1 MKKIF
6 LFLITVFCLI
16 FVMSSVSAVDLNDT
30 DIPIETGIDDTIISA
45 DVGGGS
51 LSDLRNA
58 MYSSNN
64 ITLTGDI
71 TRNANDYDID
81 IYQNNKYTINGNGH
95 TISGNNLG
103 RIFKILPGG
112 ELTLKN
118 IKIVNGYL
126 PETLT
131 SDFDGGAILNMGTLT
146 IENCEFNNNYAR
158 DGGAISCDK
167 GATTTITG
175 TNIFFQNKV
184 WQDGGAIANGGG
196 STLYISGK
204 NTFDSNSAYFT
215 GRAAIGID
223 EGKGGAIMNA
233 FAHESDRSKK
243 SYLHIEGE
251 TIFKNNVGN
260 SDGGAIFNHQ
270 AIADISGKNT
280 FTNNKVML
288 PTGKG
293 GAINNENGTFN
304 LNGNNIF
311 QSNQAYRGG
320 AIDNS
325 LFNTIMTINGKNE
338 FTNNRASMG
347 GAISNHE
354 GKGLNIYGENSFV
367 NNNAN
372 YGSGPNIGG
381 AIYSYRANLYIDSIN
396 VFNQNTA
403 LGSGGALYIANYNA
417 MIKGQNSFN
426 SNSAPIGGA
435 VLLIDSPRVDF
446 QGENVFYS
454 NTASVSGGAI
464 RANNVN
470 ELILSNHNYFSINK
484 ASNSGG
490 AIYMQNSVLNTQG
503 SSYEGN
509 TAIYGGAIF
518 LENTAFAGNY
528 NIFKNNYASQT
539 GSDIESYQSSINSLE
554 YNYWNSQ
561 NKVSQNNI
569 HNYNVGNINTWV
581 VLDLTVPT
589 QIKQNENTEIVR
601 FKTNSYGNLNGEMP
615 KYGVSVTPNFNPS
628 NVIITNNVG
637 KSKYVGSPGQV
648 TVTASSSNF
657 AASRTVNVIEGKV
670 ATQLSGNSILLRNP
684 SESGTYEVTLTDVN
698 GNPVAGKTIE
708 INIEGKK
715 QSKTTN
721 KQGKASFTINNLANG
736 YHQVV
741 STFAG
746 EDKYLAS
753 TTTNDIACI
762 FDAGTSTKLT
772 GNDFEMYYKDGSKY
786 EVKLTDANN
795 KPLANKVVKIYING
809 NFYQRTTNSEGKA
822 SIAINL
828 NPGNVTLTAVYP
840 DNEFTF
846 CENTVNIKS
855 TISGNDIVKYY
866 RNGTQYYATFLN
878 SNGQVLKNTKV
889 NFNINGVLYE
899 RTTNENGVAKMN
911 INLNPGTYIITAIN
925 SVNGEMHG
933 NKVTVLG
940 ILQGK
945 DLTKYYRNDSQYYI
959 TVLGDDGKPV
969 GAGEIV
975 NFNINGVFYERKT
988 NENGTAKLNI
998 NLNPGT
1004 YIITAEYKQ
1013 LHYSNTIKVLPIL
1026 QGKDI
1031 TMRYRDGTKFE
1042 VKLLD
1047 GQGKAFANKVVT
1059 FNVNGVYYDRTT
1071 DENGI
1076 ARLNIN
1082 LMPAQYI
1089 ITSMYETA
1097 STSNTITIYQWG
1109 LISSFLIF
1117 LVRIAYQ
1124 MRHCFQLM

>member
-1 MKKIF
+1 
-6 LFLITVFCLI
+6 
-16 FVMSSVSAVDLNDT
+16 
-30 DIPIETGIDDTIISA
+30 
-45 DVGGGS
+45 
-51 LSDLRNA
+51 
-58 MYSSNN
+58 
-64 ITLTGDI
+64 
-71 TRNANDYDID
+71 
-81 IYQNNKYTINGNGH
+81 
-95 TISGNNLG
+95 
-103 RIFKILPGG
+103 
-112 ELTLKN
+112 
-118 IKIVNGYL
+118 
-126 PETLT
+126 
-131 SDFDGGAILNMGTLT
+131 
-146 IENCEFNNNYAR
+146 
-158 DGGAISCDK
+158 
-167 GATTTITG
+167 
-175 TNIFFQNKV
+175 
-184 WQDGGAIANGGG
+184 
-196 STLYISGK
+196 
-204 NTFDSNSAYFT
+204 
-215 GRAAIGID
+215 
-223 EGKGGAIMNA
+223 
-233 FAHESDRSKK
+233 
-243 SYLHIEGE
+243 
-251 TIFKNNVGN
+251 
-260 SDGGAIFNHQ
+260 
-270 AIADISGKNT
+270 
-280 FTNNKVML
+280 
-288 PTGKG
+288 
-293 GAINNENGTFN
+293 
-304 LNGNNIF
+304 
-311 QSNQAYRGG
+311 
-320 AIDNS
+320 
-325 LFNTIMTINGKNE
+325 
-338 FTNNRASMG
+338 
-347 GAISNHE
+347 
-354 GKGLNIYGENSFV
+354 
-367 NNNAN
+367 
-372 YGSGPNIGG
+372 
-381 AIYSYRANLYIDSIN
+381 
-396 VFNQNTA
+396 
-403 LGSGGALYIANYNA
+403 
-417 MIKGQNSFN
+417 
-426 SNSAPIGGA
+426 
-435 VLLIDSPRVDF
+435 
-446 QGENVFYS
+446 
-454 NTASVSGGAI
+454 
-464 RANNVN
+464 
-470 ELILSNHNYFSINK
+470 
-484 ASNSGG
+484 
-490 AIYMQNSVLNTQG
+490 
-503 SSYEGN
+503 
-509 TAIYGGAIF
+509 
-518 LENTAFAGNY
+518 
-528 NIFKNNYASQT
+528 
-539 GSDIESYQSSINSLE
+539 
-554 YNYWNSQ
+554 
-561 NKVSQNNI
+561 
-569 HNYNVGNINTWV
+569 
-581 VLDLTVPT
+581 
-589 QIKQNENTEIVR
+589 
-601 FKTNSYGNLNGEMP
+601 MP

-1013 LHYSNTIKVLPIL
+1013 LYYSNTIKVLPIL

-1097 STSNTITIYQWG
+1097 STSNTITIYQ
-1109 LISSFLIF
+1109 
-1117 LVRIAYQ
+1117 
-1124 MRHCFQLM
+1124 